1 MNEIRGV
8 LRRYEGAWESLNYEA
23 LAAVQRLSPREG
35 ETVQSFMKNTRRY
48 QIEMSSPEIELTA
61 DGRRA
66 TARATVTR
74 RHPRPIG
81 SGDNVTTQTTTF
93 HLERSGERWM
103 IVAIK

>member
-8 LRRYEGAWESLNYEA
+8 LQRYEAAWESLSYDA
-23 LAAVQRLSPREG
+23 LAAVQQLTQSEAR
-35 ETVQSFMKNTRRY
+35 TVQTFMKNTREY
-48 QIEMSSPEIELTA
+48 QIEMSSPEIELA
-61 DGRRA
+61 PDGRKA

-81 SGDNVTTQTTTF
+81 SGDNVTTQATTF
-93 HLERSGERWM
+93 HLDRTGERWM

>member
-8 LRRYEGAWESLNYEA
+8 LQRYEAAWESLSYDA
-23 LAAVQRLSPREG
+23 LAAVQQLSRSEAR
-35 ETVQSFMKNTRRY
+35 TVQSFMKNTREY
-48 QIEMSSPEIELTA
+48 QIEMSSPEIELA
-61 DGRRA
+61 PDGRKA

-81 SGDNVTTQTTTF
+81 SGDNVTTQATTF
-93 HLERSGERWM
+93 HLDRTGERWM